1 MCASKVVNL
10 GPAGMAGKSVIS
22 IPEWAE
28 QMVREGENRTG
39 NMIGAYVKSPQIYRA
54 VQLRANAVSGVP
66 FVVRT
71 ADGELADWPFSQSLP
86 DLLYQLECSMM
97 VFGAGFLL
105 KLRARVGDAKTAG
118 LQWLNPGTV
127 EVARQRDRLVFHQ
140 KVNAETYGPW
150 DQDRM
155 VYVREF
161 SFQDEVGPGLAP
173 AKVARGAADMRMSMT
188 EFVNGFFG
196 SGAQPMMLLT
206 LGGNPATA
214 EIERT
219 ERFFR
224 RAISGVRNAW
234 RVLATRTDVKV
245 EPITPELRSM
255 AMPDL
260 EKWSLR
266 EIAAAF
272 GIPLSVLTSDS
283 ANYATAQSDKR
294 LFYEGTVKARLGL
307 YEAAFNSQCLSDI
320 GLSLRFSTES
330 LSMFQADDSQRAS
343 TLGLLVKAGLPLRE
357 AMLIVGYA
365 VEDVTGGDD
374 TVTTVSTGPA
384 PDANQVNT
392 SGVSARPGEAS
403 Y

>member
-1 MCASKVVNL
+1 MCASKIVNL
-10 GPAGMAGKSVIS
+10 GPASMAGKSVIS

-28 QMVREGENRTG
+28 QMVRDGENRVG
-39 NMIGAYVKSPQIYRA
+39 GMVNAYVKSAQLYRA

-66 FVVRT
+66 FVVRS
-71 ADGELADWPFSQSLP
+71 ADGELADWPFAQSLP

-105 KLRARVGDAKTAG
+105 KLRAHSSTGRTAG

-127 EVARQRDRLVFHQ
+127 EVARRHEQLVFTQ
-140 KVNAETYGPW
+140 KVNGQSYGPW
-150 DQDRM
+150 GSDRM
-155 VYVREF
+155 LYVREF

-173 AKVARGAADMRMSMT
+173 ATVARAAAEMRMSMSD
-188 EFVNGFFG
+188 FVNGFFG

-206 LGGNPATA
+206 LGGNPAAA

-260 EKWSLR
+260 ERWSLR

-307 YEAAFNSQCLSDI
+307 YEAAFNAQCLGAL
-320 GLSLRFSTES
+320 GLTLRFSTEA
-330 LSMFQADDSQRAS
+330 LSMFQADDSQRAA
-343 TLGLLVKAGLPLRE
+343 TLGMLVKAGVPLRE

-365 VEDVTGGDD
+365 VEDVTGGDA

-384 PDANQVNT
+384 PAANE
-392 SGVSARPGEAS
+392 VSEGAS
-403 Y
+403 PRTGAAEY